1 MRISLLA
8 ALLSLTAACGAY
20 HLPGSPPAGGGTVS
34 GMVVAIPCSPIQP
47 AQKACAGRPVA
58 GVEIG
63 YVNAGATAR
72 AVTDSNGKY
81 SVDLSSGTWQVTLR
95 TSMRVISGPLEVSVP
110 AGRTVTGNYVLDS
123 GMRVPTPIPQQ

>member
-1 MRISLLA
+1 M
-8 ALLSLTAACGAY
+8 
-20 HLPGSPPAGGGTVS
+20 P
-34 GMVVAIPCSPIQP
+34 
-47 AQKACAGRPVA
+47 

-63 YVNAGATAR
+63 YVNGEATAK

-81 SVDLSSGTWQVTLR
+81 TVDLSSGTWQVTLR

-110 AGRTVTGNYVLDS
+110 AGGTVAASYVLDS